1 MLLLNLDIIFT
12 DDSNS
17 KVNKEVHGIN
27 GADMVARFMFPQPA
41 ATAWCSLPSISWHWS
56 TVNWSPTPK
65 VTPTSMAIGRWLR
78 GSPR

>member
-27 GADMVARFMFPQPA
+27 GADMVARFMFSPA
-41 ATAWCSLPSISWHWS
+41 RRYGLVFF
-56 TVNWSPTPK
+56 TVN
-65 VTPTSMAIGRWLR
+65 
-78 GSPR
+78 